1 MECQILY
8 KIEEIMLYL
17 NRFRYNHHPSG
28 VKMLAKF
35 IRRGFSESK
44 RKSKTN
50 GKGNFDTCIPF

>member
-1 MECQILY
+1 MQNGGNY
-8 KIEEIMLYL
+8 AKVKQ
-17 NRFRYNHHPSG
+17 FRHNHYPSG

-50 GKGNFDTCIPF
+50 GKGNFDTYIPF